1 MVNYL
6 KLAEFMN
13 DNLEIA
19 TLKDADRIR
28 NKGAATVVL
37 KLGLLKPSNGFRNV
51 FSELQPLLK
60 GITAKRARTFQ
71 RKIPILAEQQ

>member
-28 NKGAATVVL
+28 NKGAAAVVL

-51 FSELQPLLK
+51 FSEMQPLLK
-60 GITAKRARTFQ
+60 GITVKRERAFR
-71 RKIPILAEQQ
+71 RKTPILPE